1 MRGTSE
7 ENCRHKRDAMKR
19 PALRGIYMARFFAR
33 CAIFLACI
41 GLFVTDSAEFAV
53 LQGRAFFRKFSVLHL
68 LWLIWML
75 DMVTQIFPIGKNIAL
90 GSLKLYRAQ
99 FRPIVSRFDPQK
111 LKAFITQTSRD
122 AYIVFA
128 LWIALIAGIGALH
141 RMKVLN
147 DAMLFLIS
155 VAFYVCDLIC
165 VLFWCPFRVFIMKNR
180 CCTTCR
186 IFNWDHLMMFTP
198 MVYIRGFY
206 PWSLILMSA
215 LVFLVWEISIYL
227 HPERFWECTNQS
239 LQCAEC
245 TDRLC
250 LKRAENYADIVCPE
264 EGENA

>member
-1 MRGTSE
+1 
-7 ENCRHKRDAMKR
+7 
-19 PALRGIYMARFFAR
+19 MARFVAR
-33 CAIFLACI
+33 CVIFVICI
-41 GLFVTDSAEFAV
+41 GLYLTDSPEFAV
-53 LQGRAFFRKFSVLHL
+53 LQGRAFFEKLSVLHI
-68 LWLIWML
+68 LWLVWML
-75 DMVTQIFPIGKNIAL
+75 DMLTQIFPIGRNIAL

-99 FRPIVSRFDPQK
+99 FRPVISKFEPRR
-111 LKAFITQTSRD
+111 LKDFITKANRD
-122 AYIVFA
+122 AYIVF
-128 LWIALIAGIGALH
+128 LVWIVLIAGIGVLH
-141 RMKVLN
+141 RMSVLN

-155 VAFYVCDLIC
+155 AAFYVCDLIC

-198 MVYIRGFY
+198 MVFIHGFY

-250 LKRAENYADIVCPE
+250 LKRAEHKVDVKCPE
-264 EGENA
+264 EGVENR